1 MVNVRHIQGRR
12 IGMEAGH
19 REQRR
24 RRGEAAV
31 FECRGFWKFKDY
43 GLTARDG
50 AESGFS
56 SITSVEE
63 IRLCLK

>member
-1 MVNVRHIQGRR
+1 MVNVRHIQGKR
-12 IGMEAGH
+12 IGWKPDIGK
-19 REQRR
+19 QRR

-31 FECRGFWKFKDY
+31 FECRGYGKFKDY

-63 IRLCLK
+63 IRL